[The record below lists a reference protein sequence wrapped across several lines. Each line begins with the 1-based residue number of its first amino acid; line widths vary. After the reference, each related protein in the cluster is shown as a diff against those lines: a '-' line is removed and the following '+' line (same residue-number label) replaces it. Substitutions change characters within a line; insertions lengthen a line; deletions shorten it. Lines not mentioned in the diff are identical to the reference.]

1 MTFQPSPQ
9 QLAIFDAIASADHN
23 ILVDAKAGSGKTT
36 TIVEGTKRIPRGT
49 ELLPPSI
56 VFLAF
61 NKNIAETLKEK
72 LPRGVQ
78 SSTFH
83 SLGFRALKDGNIVD
97 RNVKIDA
104 RKCAKLVWNAM
115 DRNHPDVR
123 ATIQLVS
130 LAKSLNPTERSE
142 DRTVHNSEFHAF
154 WNNIMKHYDVIL
166 ENPVRAFNVA
176 DKVLRKSNEM
186 LDVIDFDDMLYLP
199 ILHGCLFDKQDWI
212 FVDEAQDT
220 NDIQLEIL
228 ERLQKSRNENNNTYN
243 GRSDI
248 ENYEKK
254 LQNSSR
260 LIAVGDP
267 HQAIYG
273 FRGANSDS
281 MSRIAKRF
289 SCKTYP
295 LSVSYR
301 CPKAVV
307 REAQRY
313 LR

>member
-9 QLAIFDAIASADHN
+9 QSDIFSAIEHADEN
-23 ILVDAKAGSGKTT
+23 LIVEAVAGSGKTT

-49 ELLPPSI
+49 ALLAPSI

-61 NKNIAETLKEK
+61 NKSIADTLQTR

-83 SLGFRALKDGNIVD
+83 SLGFRALKNSSIVPRD
-97 RNVKIDA
+97 VKVDA

-115 DRNHPDVR
+115 GDTEDTR
-123 ATIQLVS
+123 AVIQLVS
-130 LAKSLNPTERSE
+130 LAKSRWSDNIFDSTAYYERPQ
-142 DRTVHNSEFHAF
+142 F
-154 WNNIMKHYDVIL
+154 WQDIVRHHDVIL
-166 ENPVRAFNVA
+166 DDSSRAYAVA
-176 DKVLRKSNEM
+176 QKVLEKSNET

-199 ILHGCLFDKQDWI
+199 VLHNAHFSFQDWI

-228 ERLQKSRNENNNTYN
+228 ERLQKPKVPIGGSWLHENQMTVQE
-243 GRSDI
+243 GKSPT
-248 ENYEKK
+248 
-254 LQNSSR
+254 R
-260 LIAVGDP
+260 LCAVGDP

-281 MSRIAKRF
+281 MSRIASRF

-301 CPKAVV
+301 CSKAVV
-307 REAQRY
+307 KEAQRY
-313 LR
+313 LV

>member
-1 MTFQPSPQ
+1 MFNPSPQ
-9 QLAIFDAIASADHN
+9 QQLIFDAISRGDEN
-23 ILVDAKAGSGKTT
+23 IIVDAKAGSGKTT
-36 TIVEGTKRIPRGT
+36 TIVEGTKRIPRGSA
-49 ELLPPSI
+49 LLSPSI

-61 NKNIAETLKEK
+61 NKSIADTLAQK

-83 SLGFRALKDGNIVD
+83 SLGFRALKNSGVVD
-97 RNVKIDA
+97 RNVKVDG

-115 DRNHPDVR
+115 GETEDTR
-123 ATIQLVS
+123 AVIQLVS
-130 LAKSLNPTERSE
+130 LAKS
-142 DRTVHNSEFHAF
+142 RTAPQGTQDLSLSFWQDIVRHHDLIVENSG
-154 WNNIMKHYDVIL
+154 
-166 ENPVRAFNVA
+166 RAYVVA
-176 DKVLRKSNEM
+176 AEVLRKSNEM

-199 ILHGCLFDKQDWI
+199 VLHNAHFDPQDWI

-228 ERLQKSRNENNNTYN
+228 ERLQRQVLYCDDKTT
-243 GRSDI
+243 GRVLTASTT
-248 ENYEKK
+248 
-254 LQNSSR
+254 R
-260 LIAVGDP
+260 LCAVGDP

-281 MSRIAKRF
+281 MLRIAQRF

-301 CPKAVV
+301 CSKAVV
-307 REAQRY
+307 KEAQRY
-313 LR
+313 LV

>member
-1 MTFQPSPQ
+1 MFNPSPQ
-9 QLAIFDAIASADHN
+9 QSNIFSAIERGDENLSVKA
-23 ILVDAKAGSGKTT
+23 VAGS
-36 TIVEGTKRIPRGT
+36 GTKRIPRGSA
-49 ELLPPSI
+49 LLAPSI

-61 NKNIAETLKEK
+61 NKSIAETLQTR

-83 SLGFRALKDGNIVD
+83 SLGFRALKNSSIVE
-97 RNVKIDA
+97 RNVKVDG

-115 DRNHPDVR
+115 GETEDTR

-130 LAKSLNPTERSE
+130 LAKSRWPTDTGCTMV
-142 DRTVHNSEFHAF
+142 DRTH
-154 WNNIMKHYDVIL
+154 WWQDIIKHHDVVV
-166 ENPVRAFNVA
+166 ENPMRAIEVA
-176 DKVLRKSNEM
+176 AKVLEKSNET

-199 ILHGCLFDKQDWI
+199 VLHNAHFDQQDWI

-228 ERLQKSRNENNNTYN
+228 DRLQRPTAPQVMSELPEDHPARKGLLHGAMYSRKSPT
-243 GRSDI
+243 
-248 ENYEKK
+248 
-254 LQNSSR
+254 R
-260 LIAVGDP
+260 LCAVGDP

-281 MSRIAKRF
+281 MSRIASRF

-301 CPKAVV
+301 CSRRVV
-307 REAQRY
+307 EEAQKY
-313 LR
+313 LCQERTV